1 MKLLYFCKPMNRT
14 ILLSTIV
21 FSGICLLL
29 GTSSSFIAVDQI
41 RDWYPLIS
49 KPSWTP
55 PSSIFGPVWTVLYI
69 LIGFSV
75 ALIYSVKSND
85 AKYAIWF
92 FIFHFSLN
100 LSWSIVFFK
109 FHLIGAGCFVI
120 MMMVLSLIILMFLF
134 FNIRKL
140 ACYVLIPY
148 LMWLFVAL
156 AVNSAV
162 WIMN

>member
-1 MKLLYFCKPMNRT
+1 MKQT
-14 ILLSTIV
+14 IFFPTIV
-21 FSGICLLL
+21 FSGICLML
-29 GTSSSFIAVDQI
+29 GIASSFSTVDQI

-55 PSSIFGPVWTVLYI
+55 PSWIFGPVWTVLYI
-69 LIGFSV
+69 LMGFSL

-100 LSWSIVFFK
+100 LSWSIIFFK
-109 FHLIGAGCFVI
+109 FHLIGVACFVI

-148 LMWLFVAL
+148 LLWLFVAL
-156 AVNSAV
+156 AINSAV

>member
-1 MKLLYFCKPMNRT
+1 MKQT
-14 ILLSTIV
+14 IFFPTIV
-21 FSGICLLL
+21 FSGICLML
-29 GTSSSFIAVDQI
+29 GIASSFSTVDQI

-55 PSSIFGPVWTVLYI
+55 PSWIFGPVWTVLYI
-69 LIGFSV
+69 LMGFSL

-92 FIFHFSLN
+92 FIFHFLLN
-100 LSWSIVFFK
+100 LSWSIIFFK
-109 FHLIGAGCFVI
+109 FHLIGVACFVI

-148 LMWLFVAL
+148 LLWLFVAL
-156 AVNSAV
+156 AINSAV